1 MKRWN
6 HNKILWDSHNF
17 HHGILLNCCTLLL
30 AVVVSFSLCLI
41 CKQNFNI
48 REKIVLHSKVLFYP
62 CFQASTGHL
71 LREGPYIRR
80 SYCLRTRNLSP
91 QNLFIC
97 VSLCSGITRWSLFFF
112 LHLSKLS
119 SLFCHWNP
127 WFLLHLVGRTGKS
140 IFISTFWKQKKHC
153 NILSFKA

>member
-112 LHLSKLS
+112 APFKAFFFVLSL
-119 SLFCHWNP
+119 
-127 WFLLHLVGRTGKS
+127 KS
-140 IFISTFWKQKKHC
+140 MIFIAFSGKNREKYIYFIFLEAEET
-153 NILSFKA
+153 L